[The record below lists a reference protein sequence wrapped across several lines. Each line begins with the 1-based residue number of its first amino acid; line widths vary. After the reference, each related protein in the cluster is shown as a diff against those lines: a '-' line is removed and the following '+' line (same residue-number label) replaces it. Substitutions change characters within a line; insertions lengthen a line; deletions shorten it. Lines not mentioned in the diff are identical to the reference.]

1 MVNPNHISV
10 TFDTIGGLENIKQ
23 ALVRS
28 VGVPASVPR
37 LLTPCRVQH
46 DLVILPLVR
55 PELFARGKLLTPTK
69 GVLLY
74 GPPGTG
80 KTMIAKALAKESGA
94 CFLNVRSAALQ
105 SKWFGD
111 AQKLVTAVFTL
122 AWKIQPCV
130 IFIDEID
137 SFLGSRKS
145 SEHEAVTSMKTEFM
159 ALWDGFLTDNNAR
172 VLVLAATNRPWDIDE
187 AILRRLPRA
196 FEVPLPD
203 AAQRK
208 RILSVLL
215 RGEDVDETLWADR
228 DGDLDRL
235 AQATGGYSGSDLQDL
250 CKQAA
255 MLPIHDLLEEE
266 RAASAAGAPDTA
278 MPREPRP
285 LTAEDLFAVL
295 EVRPHSSWPWLAQR
309 SSHIVSHPPHFAHRA
324 PPLPPPRLLPHT
336 TAPSWWS
343 APCGTQ
349 PPWLGRPPP
358 APGAVVCR
366 SPRRRRWAPTWTWRR
381 SCRPYWPC
389 HKQLVWTATA
399 APRRGRQA
407 GRLRGAAQ
415 LGPACPAGGD
425 QLGAVAAARQ
435 GLLPRVVLLVTAA
448 HGMMRNE

>member
-1 MVNPNHISV
+1 M
-10 TFDTIGGLENIKQ
+10 FQ
-23 ALVRS
+23 
-28 VGVPASVPR
+28 
-37 LLTPCRVQH
+37 
-46 DLVILPLVR
+46 
-55 PELFARGKLLTPTK
+55 RGKLLSPTK
-69 GVLLY
+69 ARCVPRLRPAVSADALLRVAQGVLLY

-137 SFLGSRKS
+137 SFLGTRKS
-145 SEHEAVTSMKTEFM
+145 NEHEAVTSMKTEFM

-203 AAQRK
+203 AQQRQ

-228 DGDLDRL
+228 DGALEQL
-235 AQATGGYSGSDLQDL
+235 AKASEGYSGSDLQDL

-266 RAASAAGAPDTA
+266 RLERAQAGEGALLPQ
-278 MPREPRP
+278 REPRA
-285 LTAEDLFAVL
+285 LSAEDLFAVL
-295 EVRPHSSWPWLAQR
+295 EVRPRPQRLTRVWHIALTESLFAAERSATLGRGCGRLPPQRDAQPKPAQR
-309 SSHIVSHPPHFAHRA
+309 RA
-324 PPLPPPRLLPHT
+324 AAQGQRTPR
-336 TAPSWWS
+336 
-343 APCGTQ
+343 
-349 PPWLGRPPP
+349 RP
-358 APGAVVCR
+358 
-366 SPRRRRWAPTWTWRR
+366 SPRRRRRR
-381 SCRPYWPC
+381 RGPVRPPGGADEQHEPGGCARGWGHSKRQRPHAGCCRPQAATTRAWAGCGPST
-389 HKQLVWTATA
+389 QLARCA
-399 APRRGRQA
+399 RGVIVERSES
-407 GRLRGAAQ
+407 
-415 LGPACPAGGD
+415 
-425 QLGAVAAARQ
+425 V
-435 GLLPRVVLLVTAA
+435 
-448 HGMMRNE
+448 

>member
-1 MVNPNHISV
+1 
-10 TFDTIGGLENIKQ
+10 
-23 ALVRS
+23 
-28 VGVPASVPR
+28 
-37 LLTPCRVQH
+37 VQH

-215 RGEDVDETLWADR
+215 RGEDVDDTLWADR
-228 DGDLDRL
+228 DGDLERL
-235 AQATGGYSGSDLQDL
+235 AQATGGFSGSDLQDL

-255 MLPIHDLLEEE
+255 ILPIHDLLEEE
-266 RAASAAGAPDTA
+266 RAAGALDSGLV
-278 MPREPRP
+278 REPRP

-295 EVRPHSSWPWLAQR
+295 EVRQHLSLPFHGFTTLTPSLLSHAELRPSLRRGCCRIPPLRHGGALHALRDPHGWGAAR
-309 SSHIVSHPPHFAHRA
+309 RARA
-324 PPLPPPRLLPHT
+324 PRARGDAHPSVAGLRHGPGGTDAGHT
-336 TAPSWWS
+336 GHVT
-343 APCGTQ
+343 
-349 PPWLGRPPP
+349 GRRGGARHQRRRVRASCRGGGRGGWAPP
-358 APGAVVCR
+358 A
-366 SPRRRRWAPTWTWRR
+366 
-381 SCRPYWPC
+381 RPA
-389 HKQLVWTATA
+389 ATCF
-399 APRRGRQA
+399 RGRQ
-407 GRLRGAAQ
+407 RRGCCCC
-415 LGPACPAGGD
+415 GWCWW
-425 QLGAVAAARQ
+425 
-435 GLLPRVVLLVTAA
+435 
-448 HGMMRNE
+448 